1 MTNIYTGVSG
11 LNSNQNAINISAH
24 NLANI
29 YTLGYVRQQA
39 QFSDKYYSNYPGG
52 SINPMKIGYGVDSA
66 RTQHYRDVL
75 IDKAFRE
82 QAGRQEFYTA
92 HSDTVDEIEGITGEL
107 NGEAFQTSLS
117 DLWSAIN
124 EMAKEPDS
132 KVARASLVM
141 HAETFIYRAKE
152 IYAAFGDYQQRLDEK
167 IVSSVDRINQIADQI
182 YEYNRL
188 IQDVEAGGVE
198 QAMDYRDARDVL
210 LDELGSLISIQ
221 YKEDENGA
229 VTVRAE
235 GEPFITTGGVFHME
249 VAQLNGEDG
258 SAFYTPVW
266 SSSGGQPVFNL
277 GVDISTESG
286 TDVGELK
293 GLVKARGEYEATYH
307 DIPRIGDPPS
317 EADFTDENGVLDDAA
332 FQEALDR
339 YWNEE
344 YPAYE
349 EAVREY
355 NAYVESSPIM
365 KAQAMFDQLIH
376 EVVTLINDELC
387 PNTQT
392 TIAAGTT
399 LTIPEG
405 CVYNQLSDEMK
416 AALEQAGITEDD
428 FDEKGVAQTDITF
441 TLQSDM
447 TVTTLDME
455 KTSYGMDE
463 NSTPGTELFSRSD
476 TDSRYTVAV
485 DGEGNKIYLY
495 NPYNQFG
502 DEADYTIANLEI
514 NQVVLDNDSFLPFA
528 TKDKQ
533 VDMQQ
538 GQDILDAWENA
549 SINLDPSNLTPK
561 DIDDYYTAMTGI
573 IANDGYIY
581 GQIAQNQTTLVDTL
595 ESTRNSVIGVSS
607 SDELTNLITFKNAY
621 NANSRYINVI
631 VEMLDTLIQKVGNW

>member
-1 MTNIYTGVSG
+1 
-11 LNSNQNAINISAH
+11 
-24 NLANI
+24 
-29 YTLGYVRQQA
+29 
-39 QFSDKYYSNYPGG
+39 
-52 SINPMKIGYGVDSA
+52 
-66 RTQHYRDVL
+66 
-75 IDKAFRE
+75 
-82 QAGRQEFYTA
+82 
-92 HSDTVDEIEGITGEL
+92 
-107 NGEAFQTSLS
+107 
-117 DLWSAIN
+117 
-124 EMAKEPDS
+124 
-132 KVARASLVM
+132 
-141 HAETFIYRAKE
+141 
-152 IYAAFGDYQQRLDEK
+152 
-167 IVSSVDRINQIADQI
+167 
-182 YEYNRL
+182 
-188 IQDVEAGGVE
+188 
-198 QAMDYRDARDVL
+198 
-210 LDELGSLISIQ
+210 
-221 YKEDENGA
+221 
-229 VTVRAE
+229 
-235 GEPFITTGGVFHME
+235 
-249 VAQLNGEDG
+249 
-258 SAFYTPVW
+258 
-266 SSSGGQPVFNL
+266 
-277 GVDISTESG
+277 
-286 TDVGELK
+286 
-293 GLVKARGEYEATYH
+293 
-307 DIPRIGDPPS
+307 
-317 EADFTDENGVLDDAA
+317 
-332 FQEALDR
+332 
-339 YWNEE
+339 
-344 YPAYE
+344 
-349 EAVREY
+349 
-355 NAYVESSPIM
+355 
-365 KAQAMFDQLIH
+365 MFDQLIH